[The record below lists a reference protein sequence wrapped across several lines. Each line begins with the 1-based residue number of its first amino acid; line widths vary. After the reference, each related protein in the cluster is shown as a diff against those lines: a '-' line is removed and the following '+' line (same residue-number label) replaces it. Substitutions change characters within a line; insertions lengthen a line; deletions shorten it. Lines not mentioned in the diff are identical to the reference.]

1 MAAAWEELNSRDPLY
16 AALRLNANCGP
27 VVISDQLDLYR
38 RTQDDLLVSA
48 IQKNGYMLYFT
59 DGAVCDK
66 DGNAAVSAQTDMV
79 DAARL
84 LQTVYELCMHAQM
97 EITQTEAGC
106 AYTLA
111 LGEDGMKSVASA
123 IAPAAEDMDI
133 LFDSGSVRL
142 TIMDGEIQSIQ
153 VSCSGNVKIMLS
165 GAAVA
170 FEAELDLSQE
180 SMDLTIPE
188 TVIQAL
194 K

>member
-1 MAAAWEELNSRDPLY
+1 
-16 AALRLNANCGP
+16 
-27 VVISDQLDLYR
+27 
-38 RTQDDLLVSA
+38 
-48 IQKNGYMLYFT
+48 
-59 DGAVCDK
+59 
-66 DGNAAVSAQTDMV
+66 
-79 DAARL
+79 
-84 LQTVYELCMHAQM
+84 
-97 EITQTEAGC
+97 
-106 AYTLA
+106 
-111 LGEDGMKSVASA
+111 MKSVASA